1 MYIKSLEWCLA
12 YSKQSINASYC
23 YYYYGNSCVIYIL
36 KVIVGKN
43 KETLEMKGKK
53 EIKEEDKIMKNR
65 KGEKKEDEGD
75 EIEIRERMLEKE
87 RGRVKCGEEPA
98 RRRQCN

>member
-23 YYYYGNSCVIYIL
+23 YYYGNSCVIYIL
-36 KVIVGKN
+36 KVILGEN

-65 KGEKKEDEGD
+65 KVEKEEDEGD
-75 EIEIRERMLEKE
+75 EIEVRERMLEKE
-87 RGRVKCGEEPA
+87 GERVKCREEPA